1 MSADATQKPAER
13 SQKTM
18 RSNPFQTREP
28 YIAQNALLRTPQRE
42 AYAELVSFAANSE
55 GQDREIGIVLP
66 VGCGKSGCITLTP
79 FAFKAT
85 RTLVIAPSVPIAG
98 QLQKDFDPSRPDMF
112 YIKCRVLD
120 GQPYPEPVE
129 IRGTTTNRADL
140 EEADVVITNIQQLQG
155 TGNRWLQDLP
165 DDFFDLIQFDEGHHN
180 VAASWDALRAKFPKA
195 KIVNFSATPTRAD
208 GQLMAG
214 RILYS
219 YPVFRAIQ
227 EGYVK
232 RLKAIV
238 LNPRTLRYV
247 RREDGQ
253 EIEVSLDEVRQL
265 GEQDTDF
272 RRSIVTSDETRD
284 TIVDASLRE
293 LDKLRATTGEKR
305 LKIIASALN
314 FRHCGEIVAAYRARN
329 RRADYVHSR
338 EDSAAN
344 ERVMQKLENDQLD
357 VIVQVRKLG
366 EGFDHPFLAVAAVF
380 SIFANLSPFVQ
391 FVGRIMRV
399 IKLNAPGDPLNNG
412 VVVFHAGANIARR
425 WQDFQQFSK
434 ADRDYFDQLL
444 PIEGLDFASGDEIQI
459 DPLAS
464 SPQAPEPLDV
474 RSQTDVRLQEI
485 PLIKDD
491 PVALAALKT
500 LQQKGYSPDQV
511 KEAYQALQPVPVTKV
526 RLRQAKRA
534 KLDMRVKTEA
544 ARILAK
550 RGINPEGQ
558 TLDRKK
564 LGRTNLI
571 VMKSAIDRQANA
583 AVGRKVGERSD
594 FTRLQLD
601 QIEAEFAAIVGRAVQ
616 EVFNAAN

>member
-1 MSADATQKPAER
+1 MQN
-13 SQKTM
+13 
-18 RSNPFQTREP
+18 NPFQTREP
-28 YIAQNALLRTPQRE
+28 NVAGNDLIRTPQRE
-42 AYAELVSFAANSE
+42 AFAELTDFAANSE

-155 TGNRWLQDLP
+155 AANRWLQGLP

-180 VAASWDALRAKFPKA
+180 VAASWDALRAKFPRA

-232 RLKAIV
+232 RLKAVV

-247 RREDGQ
+247 RREGDQ

-265 GEQDTDF
+265 GEQDADF
-272 RRSIVTSDETRD
+272 RRTIVTSNETRD

-293 LDKLRATTGEKR
+293 LDKLRAATGDQR

-314 FRHCGEIVAAYRARN
+314 FQHCGEIVAAYRARN

-338 EDSAAN
+338 EDAPAN
-344 ERVMQKLENDQLD
+344 DRVMQKLENNQLD

-399 IKLNAPGDPLNNG
+399 IKRNAPGDPLNNG

-425 WQDFQQFSK
+425 WQDFQQFSQ

-444 PIEGLDFASGDEIQI
+444 PIEGLDFTSGDEIQT
-459 DPLAS
+459 DPLAP
-464 SPQAPEPLDV
+464 SPQAPPPLDV
-474 RSQTDVRLQEI
+474 RSQTDIRLQEI
-485 PLIKDD
+485 PLIEDD
-491 PVALAALKT
+491 PDALAALK
-500 LQQKGYSPDQV
+500 LLREKGYSPDQV
-511 KEAYQALQPVPVTKV
+511 KEAYQALEPVPVTKV

-534 KLDMRVKTEA
+534 KLDMRVRTEA

-558 TLDRKK
+558 DLDRKR

-571 VMKSAIDRQANA
+571 VLKSAIDRQADA
-583 AVGRKVGERSD
+583 AVGRNLGERSD
-594 FTRLQLD
+594 FTRPQLD
-601 QIEAEFAAIVGRAVQ
+601 EIEDKFAAIVDRAVQ